1 MQRIMK
7 SHPYKTAVRCLG
19 LALVAW
25 GLNACSEMDDTYDG
39 FLKEGEIIY
48 VQGADSLV
56 IRPGYKRVELSWLAL
71 SDPTVT
77 KAMVYWNNGRDSVE
91 VPINKTT
98 GIDTVRVMID
108 NLQERIYTFEIVT
121 YDNDGNKSVPSI
133 GNGESYGDNYQNS
146 RLPRL
151 VMSALYFE
159 DTDTLEVIWG
169 PVDPTA
175 IIAELQYTD
184 TIGNQQM
191 LTIPREQTGA
201 DRSEERREGKEK

>member
-1 MQRIMK
+1 
-7 SHPYKTAVRCLG
+7 
-19 LALVAW
+19 
-25 GLNACSEMDDTYDG
+25 
-39 FLKEGEIIY
+39 
-48 VQGADSLV
+48 
-56 IRPGYKRVELSWLAL
+56 
-71 SDPTVT
+71 
-77 KAMVYWNNGRDSVE
+77 MVYCNNGRDSVE

-133 GNGESYGDNYQNS
+133 GNGESYGDNYKNS

-169 PVDPTA
+169 QVDPNA
-175 IIAELQYTD
+175 IIAAARKRD
-184 TIGNQQM
+184 V
-191 LTIPREQTGA
+191 TGK
-201 DRSEERREGKEK
+201 SV

>member
-98 GIDTVRVMID
+98 GDRKRT
-108 NLQERIYTFEIVT
+108 
-121 YDNDGNKSVPSI
+121 
-133 GNGESYGDNYQNS
+133 
-146 RLPRL
+146 RLHSSHKCATR
-151 VMSALYFE
+151 M
-159 DTDTLEVIWG
+159 
-169 PVDPTA
+169 
-175 IIAELQYTD
+175 
-184 TIGNQQM
+184 
-191 LTIPREQTGA
+191 QT
-201 DRSEERREGKEK
+201 S

>member
-1 MQRIMK
+1 
-7 SHPYKTAVRCLG
+7 
-19 LALVAW
+19 
-25 GLNACSEMDDTYDG
+25 
-39 FLKEGEIIY
+39 
-48 VQGADSLV
+48 
-56 IRPGYKRVELSWLAL
+56 
-71 SDPTVT
+71 
-77 KAMVYWNNGRDSVE
+77 
-91 VPINKTT
+91 
-98 GIDTVRVMID
+98 MID

-184 TIGNQQM
+184 TLGNQQM

-201 DRSEERREGKEK
+201 DTTWITDYDHAAEGRSEEHTSELQSLMRISYAVFCLKKKIQ